1 MKEPRIRRRS
11 DGRSGSD
18 SSSMAAASC
27 FCNYNERPRRSW
39 LRAKQLRRSHPK
51 CCVGRFRPAWF
62 RSLRGGGVWERCG
75 CAPPPAAATAATTAD
90 NDASTPLWRSAGLS
104 PEHHL
109 QSIVWLK
116 QVQPNTCGGKRSTA
130 RGKKAGTAHCLVKT
144 EPRPG
149 SDGLTQPRLWDRGG
163 ENPRKIKSKTKKQ
176 RQQKAE
182 TV

>member
-1 MKEPRIRRRS
+1 MAVQEVTAQAWPPLPVFAITTS
-11 DGRSGSD
+11 DRGARGSAL
-18 SSSMAAASC
+18 SSSGARVQNVVLADSGLPGSA
-27 FCNYNERPRRSW
+27 
-39 LRAKQLRRSHPK
+39 LL
-51 CCVGRFRPAWF
+51 
-62 RSLRGGGVWERCG
+62 GGGF
-75 CAPPPAAATAATTAD
+75 APPPAAATTAD

-163 ENPRKIKSKTKKQ
+163 ENPRKKKN
-176 RQQKAE
+176 
-182 TV
+182 